1 LVHKENNT
9 FGYAI
14 IKKMAN
20 HLSSKSSRIAVEHV
34 FSNNNNNN
42 NNNNA
47 IGPGMIQK

>member
-1 LVHKENNT
+1 
-9 FGYAI
+9 
-14 IKKMAN
+14 MAN

-42 NNNNA
+42 NNNA